1 MAIQLSKQSAMQR
14 GLIRGGFQ
22 GTDWTTFRDKKK
34 FCFMVVCTSL
44 RFVLRPFLFC
54 YPIPYHFPAA
64 RCASISERRHPAP
77 AITMSS
83 HLVRNGSTVIRSP
96 HQLLPHDVKLEEE
109 ELPDYNSE
117 DFSQSDWEMCS
128 NLEIKFGDYLTL
140 KVCTCRQETGVAA
153 QSTNEVA
160 VARHIRAAD
169 VEHPGERYLRL
180 IIREFTIYGPGGEHR
195 CLLYTPQEMTYTEFR
210 NSQPD
215 RMLDKALL
223 QQTYQL
229 ILIGLD
235 LLHQLSVVHTDISP
249 NNIPLALA
257 KSFGAGP
264 SHSMPITDGTPVLC
278 DFGGARIGE
287 RKHLGDVM
295 PDFYRAPELIL
306 GMEWDCKI
314 DIWSIGVMYGRYG
327 IYLKAVAFFM
337 PLKTRMLDDEQ
348 HLAEMVALMGP
359 PPQSFLQR
367 SEKCRKYWDDEGQ
380 WIAATPIPEQ
390 SLDTREWRLEAEKYK
405 DILKPNTVKVAM
417 K

>member
-1 MAIQLSKQSAMQR
+1 
-14 GLIRGGFQ
+14 
-22 GTDWTTFRDKKK
+22 
-34 FCFMVVCTSL
+34 
-44 RFVLRPFLFC
+44 
-54 YPIPYHFPAA
+54 
-64 RCASISERRHPAP
+64 
-77 AITMSS
+77 MSS
-83 HLVRNGSTVIRSP
+83 HLVRNGSTVTRSQ

-117 DFSQSDWEMCS
+117 DFYPVRLGDVFKSRYQVIAKLGFGVGSSVWLCRD
-128 NLEIKFGDYLTL
+128 LKFGDYLTL
-140 KVCTCRQETGVAA
+140 KVCTCRQEAGVAA

-195 CLLYTPQEMTYTEFR
+195 CLLYTPQGMTYTEFR

-249 NNIPLALA
+249 NNILL
-257 KSFGAGP
+257 GARSP
-264 SHSMPITDGTPVLC
+264 SVFSKIEQSELEHPSARKVLRDRTIYRSHSMPITDGTPVLC

-295 PDFYRAPELIL
+295 PDFYRAPEVIL
-306 GMEWDCKI
+306 GMEWDYKI
-314 DIWSIGVMYGRYG
+314 DIWSIGVMVWDLFEGGRLFYA
-327 IYLKAVAFFM
+327 LKN
-337 PLKTRMLDDEQ
+337 RILDDEQ

-390 SLDTREWRLEAEKYK
+390 SLDTREWRLEGEDHRLLLDFLSKIFRWLPEERASAQELTSHPFLMQPRSTK
-405 DILKPNTVKVAM
+405 TS
-417 K
+417 